1 MGSAT
6 AKYMKIRLPPEWG
19 PEPVPKEARQLRFFD
34 YFVLWS
40 SLGVGLLVMVA
51 GSFLSSLSLVEVLA
65 VAVAGSVIG
74 SLMLAIAGAVGSRYG
89 VPTMVSLR
97 PVLGL
102 RGSYVP
108 TALNIVQLAGWT
120 GFEVM
125 IMAQAA
131 SVLTGWL
138 FGSLSFPIWV
148 IVFSLW
154 CLLLALGGPLIVVRK
169 WLERIAIWLVYASS
183 IWITYM
189 VVSSPGFGKWFTASS
204 PEAIPLLL
212 ALDLVVAMPISW
224 WPLVSDYNRFSV
236 KQSGSFLGTLSGY
249 TVANTWFYFLG
260 AALVAVLGIN
270 DIISA
275 IGALFLGNAALLLI
289 LVDET
294 DNGFAD
300 IYSSAVSFQNIFT
313 KTPQWFFAAFTA
325 AAGAVLALAVPLMQY
340 EWFLLLIGSL
350 FVPLLGVVASEFFIN
365 RRADPPS
372 VDEFYQPG
380 GFKPGSF
387 IAWAAGIAV
396 YVAIVQLAP
405 NIGASIPS
413 FLVSVAVSAAAH
425 QIAKR
430 VIKPAT
436 EKIAK

>member
-1 MGSAT
+1 M
-6 AKYMKIRLPPEWG
+6 AKQMRIRLPPEWG
-19 PEPVPKEARQLRFFD
+19 PEAVPQEARQLRFFD

-65 VAVAGSVIG
+65 VAVAGSVVG
-74 SLMLAIAGAVGSRYG
+74 SLMLAVAGAVGSRYG

-108 TALNIVQLAGWT
+108 TALNIVQLVGWT
-120 GFEVM
+120 GFEIM

-138 FGSLSFPIWV
+138 FGGLSFPIWV

-154 CLLLALGGPLIVVRK
+154 CMFLALGGPLVVVRK
-169 WLERIAIWLVYASS
+169 WLERVAIWLVYISS
-183 IWITYM
+183 IWITYL
-189 VVSSPGFGKWFTASS
+189 VVSSPAFSGWFTARS
-204 PEAIPLLL
+204 PEAIPILL

-224 WPLVSDYNRFSV
+224 WPLVSDYNRFSL
-236 KQSGSFLGTLSGY
+236 KPSGSFLGTLTGY
-249 TVANTWFYFLG
+249 TVSNTWFYFLG

-313 KTPQWFFAAFTA
+313 KTPQWVFAAFTT
-325 AAGAVLALAVPLMQY
+325 AAGAVLALTVPLMQY

-350 FVPLLGVVASEFFIN
+350 FVPLLGVMVSEFFIN
-365 RRADPPS
+365 RRASQPN
-372 VDEFYQPG
+372 VEEFYKPS
-380 GFKPGSF
+380 GFKPGNF
-387 IAWAAGIAV
+387 IAWFSGIAV
-396 YVAIVQLAP
+396 YITIVQLAP
-405 NIGASIPS
+405 TIGASIPS
-413 FLVSVAVSAAAH
+413 FAVAVAVSVIAH

-430 VIKPAT
+430 VAKPTA
-436 EKIAK
+436 EKIAE

>member
-1 MGSAT
+1 MR
-6 AKYMKIRLPPEWG
+6 IRLPPEWG
-19 PEPVPKEARQLRFFD
+19 PEPVPQEARQLRFFD

-74 SLMLAIAGAVGSRYG
+74 SLMLAVAGTVGSRYG

-102 RGSYVP
+102 RGSYIP
-108 TALNIVQLAGWT
+108 TVLNIIQLVGWT

-154 CLLLALGGPLIVVRK
+154 CMFLALGGPLVVVRK
-169 WLERIAIWLVYASS
+169 WLERVAIWLVYISS
-183 IWITYM
+183 VWITYL
-189 VVSSPGFGKWFTASS
+189 VVSSPGFGGWVTARN
-204 PEAIPLLL
+204 PEAIPILL

-224 WPLVSDYNRFSV
+224 WPLVSDYNRFSI
-236 KQSGSFLGTLSGY
+236 KQSGSFLGTLCGY
-249 TVANTWFYFLG
+249 TVSNTWFYFLG
-260 AALVAVLGIN
+260 AALIAVLGIN

-275 IGALFLGNAALLLI
+275 IGALFLGNAALVLI

-294 DNGFAD
+294 DNAFAD
-300 IYSSAVSFQNIFT
+300 IYSSAVSFQNVFT
-313 KTPQWFFAAFTA
+313 KTPQWVFVALTTTS
-325 AAGAVLALAVPLMQY
+325 GAILALVVPLMQY

-350 FVPLLGVVASEFFIN
+350 FVPLLGVMASEFFIN
-365 RRADPPS
+365 RRANSPT
-372 VDEFYQPG
+372 VEEFYKPSS
-380 GFKPGSF
+380 FKPGSF
-387 IAWAAGIAV
+387 IAWVAGIVV
-396 YVAIVQLAP
+396 YVVIVQLAP

-413 FLVSVAVSAAAH
+413 FAVAVAASVIIYEITKRRTH
-425 QIAKR
+425 EYIAE
-430 VIKPAT
+430 
-436 EKIAK
+436 EKVR

>member
-1 MGSAT
+1 
-6 AKYMKIRLPPEWG
+6 MKIRLPPEWG
-19 PEPVPKEARQLRFFD
+19 PEPVPQEARQLRFFD

-74 SLMLAIAGAVGSRYG
+74 SLMLAVAGAVGSRYG

-102 RGSYVP
+102 RGSYIP
-108 TALNIVQLAGWT
+108 TVLNIVQLIGWT
-120 GFEVM
+120 GFEIM

-138 FGSLSFPIWV
+138 FGTLSFPIWV
-148 IVFSLW
+148 ILFSLW
-154 CLLLALGGPLIVVRK
+154 CMLLAMGGPLVVVRK
-169 WLERIAIWLVYASS
+169 WLERVAIWLVYGSS

-189 VVSSPGFGKWFTASS
+189 VVSSPGFGAWFTARS
-204 PEAIPLLL
+204 PEAIPILL

-224 WPLVSDYNRFSV
+224 WPLISDYNRFSA
-236 KQSGSFLGTLSGY
+236 KQSGSFLGTLTGY
-249 TVANTWFYFLG
+249 TVSNTWFYFLG

-275 IGALFLGNAALLLI
+275 VGALFLGNAALLLI

-313 KTPQWFFAAFTA
+313 KTPQWVFAAFTA

-350 FVPLLGVVASEFFIN
+350 FVPLLGVMASEFFIN
-365 RRADPPS
+365 RRANPPS
-372 VDEFYQPG
+372 IEEFYRRSG
-380 GFKPGSF
+380 LKAGSI
-387 IAWAAGIAV
+387 IAWVSGIAV
-396 YVAIVQLAP
+396 YVAIVQLSP
-405 NIGASIPS
+405 STGASIPS
-413 FLVSVAVSAAAH
+413 FAVAVAVSVAIH
-425 QIAKR
+425 QVAKR
-430 VIKPAT
+430 IVKPAAG
-436 EKIAK
+436 KISG